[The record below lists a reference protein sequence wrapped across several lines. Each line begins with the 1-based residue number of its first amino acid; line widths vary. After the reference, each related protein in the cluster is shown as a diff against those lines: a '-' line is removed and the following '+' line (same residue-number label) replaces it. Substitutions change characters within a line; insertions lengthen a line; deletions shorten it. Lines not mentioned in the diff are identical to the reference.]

1 MIYSVLRKSPGL
13 QISVG
18 IIGKHLILERDP
30 DCPCSIQAHNI
41 PSHSLRIKPS
51 LCRIPLKPVELSKLQ
66 DLSPFLIKLY
76 FFPDFS
82 KFSCGQVT

>member
-1 MIYSVLRKSPGL
+1 MIYSVLQKSPGL

-30 DCPCSIQAHNI
+30 DCPCSIRAYDI

-51 LCRIPLKPVELSKLQ
+51 LCRMPLKPVELSKLQ

-76 FFPDFS
+76 FFPDLS